1 MEDIAEA
8 GCKDGCG
15 GGVEGLKLSV
25 GADVYEVHLQSR
37 SQKLA
42 IGNNAQSLKV
52 TYRNDPSVR
61 TLRSCNMNQTPI
73 WLSGSV
79 NLKALTQRLPIRFLV
94 NIPLGWERGSQE
106 PEGERSGP

>member
-1 MEDIAEA
+1 MEDVAEA
-8 GCKDGCG
+8 GGEDGCG
-15 GGVEGLKLSV
+15 GRVEGLKLSV
-25 GADVYEVHLQSR
+25 GAYIDKVHLQSR
-37 SQKLA
+37 GQKLA
-42 IGNNAQSLKV
+42 IGKYAHKLRV

-79 NLKALTQRLPIRFLV
+79 NLKALTHRLPIRFLV

>member
-1 MEDIAEA
+1 MEDVAEA
-8 GCKDGCG
+8 GGEDGCG
-15 GGVEGLKLSV
+15 SCVESLKLSV
-25 GADVYEVHLQSR
+25 GAYIDEVHLQSR
-37 SQKLA
+37 GQKLV
-42 IGNNAQSLKV
+42 IGKYVHNLSV

-94 NIPLGWERGSQE
+94 NIPLG
-106 PEGERSGP
+106 